1 MPFVPAV
8 TLPADREGEGERESR
23 RRATRL
29 WGTIALLFLLAPAV
43 FMLPREVNAAAWLA
57 GAGRSDTFTG
67 SAYGTQ
73 CAGGSC
79 ATVTYGTQA
88 STGRVITWPGRVPLG
103 QPEHFRDPVWNL
115 MSPRADETVP
125 DAFVGVALGLVFD
138 AVAVGALAVF
148 TVRAR
153 RRAAR
158 GRAPHPEVPGP

>member
-1 MPFVPAV
+1 M
-8 TLPADREGEGERESR
+8 
-23 RRATRL
+23 
-29 WGTIALLFLLAPAV
+29 LFLLAPAV

-79 ATVTYGTQA
+79 ATVTYGAQA

-103 QPEHFRDPVWNL
+103 RPEHFRDPVWNL

-138 AVAVGALAVF
+138 AVAIGALTVF

-153 RRAAR
+153 RRAVAAAPSAPTSPGPSKDR
-158 GRAPHPEVPGP
+158 GRRGH